1 MSAPSSTATSPPS
14 PRSCKQVWYTPLV
27 ITFSSI
33 YKAYA
38 VESAALENISLTIP
52 TGDFVSIVGQSG
64 AGKSTLLK
72 LISAQEKPSQ
82 GSLVIDGWDITKI
95 KKWQVPHLRRQIGVV
110 FQDFKLLPKRT
121 TFENVAFAMEVGG
134 AATREIRET
143 VPHILKL
150 VNLTEKVA
158 AYPHEL
164 SGGEKQR
171 VAIARALAYKPQ
183 ILLADEPTGN
193 LDALH
198 SWDIV
203 QLLMKINKLGT
214 TVLLATHND
223 EVVNALKRRVVT
235 LSKGK
240 IVADQKGG
248 TYKL

>member
-1 MSAPSSTATSPPS
+1 MITFTEVSKA
-14 PRSCKQVWYTPLV
+14 YTP
-27 ITFSSI
+27 
-33 YKAYA
+33 
-38 VESAALENISLTIP
+38 ESAALANVTLKIP

-72 LISAQEKPSQ
+72 LLSAEERPSA
-82 GSLVIDGWDITKI
+82 GKIVIDGWDITQI
-95 KKWQVPHLRRQIGVV
+95 KKWQIPHLRRQIGVV

-121 TFENVAFAMEVGG
+121 AFENVAFAMEVGG
-134 AATREIRET
+134 ALSREIRET

-150 VNLTEKVA
+150 VNLLEKANVYPTEM
-158 AYPHEL
+158 

-203 QLLMKINKLGT
+203 QLLIKINKLGT

-223 EVVNALKRRVVT
+223 DIVNALKKRVVT
-235 LSKGK
+235 INKGAV
-240 IVADQKGG
+240 ISDQQGG

>member
-1 MSAPSSTATSPPS
+1 M
-14 PRSCKQVWYTPLV
+14 
-27 ITFSSI
+27 ITFTKVS
-33 YKAYA
+33 KAYTID
-38 VESAALENISLTIP
+38 SPALRDVTLKIP

-72 LISAQEKPSQ
+72 LLSAEERPST
-82 GSLVIDGWDITKI
+82 GKIVIDGWDITQI
-95 KKWQVPHLRRQIGVV
+95 KKWQIPHLRRQIGVV
-110 FQDFKLLPKRT
+110 FQDYKLLPKRSA
-121 TFENVAFAMEVGG
+121 FENVAFAMEVGG
-134 AATREIRET
+134 ALTSEIRQT

-150 VNLTEKVA
+150 VNLLEKADVYPTEM
-158 AYPHEL
+158 

-203 QLLMKINKLGT
+203 QLLIKINKLGT

-223 EVVNALKRRVVT
+223 DIVNALKKRVVT
-235 LSKGK
+235 INKGTV
-240 IVADQKGG
+240 ISDQQGG

>member
-1 MSAPSSTATSPPS
+1 MIS
-14 PRSCKQVWYTPLV
+14 
-27 ITFSSI
+27 FSGVS
-33 YKAYA
+33 KAYS
-38 VESAALENISLTIP
+38 VESPALASISLKIP

-72 LISAQEKPSQ
+72 LLSAEERPSAGQ
-82 GSLVIDGWDITKI
+82 IVIDGWDITKI
-95 KKWQVPHLRRQIGVV
+95 KRWQVPYLRRQIGVV

-121 TFENVAFAMEVGG
+121 AFENVAFAMEVGG
-134 AATREIRET
+134 AATKEIRET

-150 VNLTEKVA
+150 VNLLDRADMYPTEM
-158 AYPHEL
+158 
-164 SGGEKQR
+164 SGGERQR
-171 VAIARALAYKPQ
+171 VSIARALAFKPQ

-203 QLLMKINKLGT
+203 QLLIKINKLGT

-223 EVVNALKRRVVT
+223 DIVNALKKRVVT
-235 LSKGK
+235 LNKGK
-240 IVADQKGG
+240 LVADQEGG

>member
-1 MSAPSSTATSPPS
+1 MISFTNVS
-14 PRSCKQVWYTPLV
+14 
-27 ITFSSI
+27 
-33 YKAYA
+33 KAYSK
-38 VESAALENISLTIP
+38 ESPALNSVTLKIP

-72 LISAQEKPSQ
+72 LLSAEERPTQ
-82 GSLVIDGWDITKI
+82 GQIVIDGWDITKI
-95 KKWQVPHLRRQIGVV
+95 KRWQVPFLRRQIGVV

-121 TFENVAFAMEVGG
+121 AFENVAFAMEVGG
-134 AATREIRET
+134 AATKEIRET

-150 VNLTEKVA
+150 VNLLDKAEMYPTEM
-158 AYPHEL
+158 
-164 SGGEKQR
+164 SGGERQR
-171 VAIARALAYKPQ
+171 ISIARALAFKPQ

-203 QLLMKINKLGT
+203 QLLIKINKLGT

-223 EVVNALKRRVVT
+223 DIVNALKKRVVT
-235 LSKGK
+235 LAKGK
-240 IVADQKGG
+240 LVSDQAGG

>member
-1 MSAPSSTATSPPS
+1 M
-14 PRSCKQVWYTPLV
+14 
-27 ITFSSI
+27 ITFSRVS
-33 YKAYA
+33 KAYTGD
-38 VESAALENISLTIP
+38 SPALNDISLKIP

-72 LISAQEKPSQ
+72 LLSAEERPSDGQ
-82 GSLVIDGWDITKI
+82 IVIDGWDITKI
-95 KKWQVPHLRRQIGVV
+95 KKWQIPHLRRQIGVV

-121 TFENVAFAMEVGG
+121 AFENVAFAMEVGG
-134 AATREIRET
+134 ASPKEIRNT
-143 VPHILKL
+143 VPHIMKL
-150 VNLTEKVA
+150 VNLLDKAHV
-158 AYPHEL
+158 YPSEM

-203 QLLMKINKLGT
+203 QLLIKINKLGT

-223 EVVNALKRRVVT
+223 DIVNALKKRVVT
-235 LSKGK
+235 LNKGAV
-240 IVADQKGG
+240 ISDQQGG

>member
-1 MSAPSSTATSPPS
+1 M
-14 PRSCKQVWYTPLV
+14 
-27 ITFSSI
+27 ITFSNVSKQ
-33 YKAYA
+33 YSR
-38 VESAALENISLTIP
+38 ESAALHDVTIKIP

-64 AGKSTLLK
+64 AGKSTMLK
-72 LISAQEKPSQ
+72 LISAEERPTQ
-82 GSLVIDGWDITKI
+82 GKIVIDGWDITKI

-110 FQDFKLLPKRT
+110 FQDFKLLPKKST
-121 TFENVAFAMEVGG
+121 YENVAFAMEVGG
-134 AATREIRET
+134 ARTREIRES

-150 VNLTEKVA
+150 VNLTNKA
-158 AYPHEL
+158 TAFPGEL

-203 QLLMKINKLGT
+203 QLLIKINKLGT
-214 TVLLATHND
+214 TVLLATHNND
-223 EVVNALKRRVVT
+223 IVNALKKRVVT
-235 LSKGK
+235 LSQGK
-240 IVADQKGG
+240 IVADKKGG

>member
-1 MSAPSSTATSPPS
+1 MISFKNVS
-14 PRSCKQVWYTPLV
+14 
-27 ITFSSI
+27 
-33 YKAYA
+33 KAYTA
-38 VESAALENISLTIP
+38 ESAALNQVSVEIP

-72 LISAQEKPSQ
+72 LLSAEERPTDGQI
-82 GSLVIDGWDITKI
+82 VIDGWDITKI
-95 KKWQVPHLRRQIGVV
+95 KRWQVPHLRRQIGVV

-121 TFENVAFAMEVGG
+121 VFENVAFAMEVGG
-134 AATREIRET
+134 ASTHTIRESA
-143 VPHILKL
+143 PHILKL
-150 VNLTEKVA
+150 VNLLEKA
-158 AYPHEL
+158 DSYPPKL

-203 QLLMKINKLGT
+203 QLLIKINKLGT

-223 EVVNALKRRVVT
+223 DIVNALKKRVLT
-235 LSKGK
+235 LNKGK
-240 IVADQKGG
+240 IISDQQGG

>member
-1 MSAPSSTATSPPS
+1 MISFQ
-14 PRSCKQVWYTPLV
+14 QV
-27 ITFSSI
+27 S
-33 YKAYA
+33 KAYSVGSEALHA
-38 VESAALENISLTIP
+38 VTVTIP

-72 LISAQEKPSQ
+72 LLSAEEQPSEGQ
-82 GSLVIDGWDITKI
+82 LIIDGWDITRI
-95 KKWQVPHLRRQIGVV
+95 KRWQVPYLRRQIGTV

-121 TFENVAFAMEVGG
+121 AFENVAFAMEVGG
-134 AATREIRET
+134 APGTEIRKT

-150 VNLTEKVA
+150 VNLLDKADKYPTEM
-158 AYPHEL
+158 

-171 VAIARALAYKPQ
+171 VSIARALAYKPQ

-203 QLLMKINKLGT
+203 QLLLKINKLGT

-223 EVVNALKRRVVT
+223 DIVNAIKKRVIT
-235 LSKGK
+235 LSAGK
-240 IVADQKGG
+240 IVSDQQGG
-248 TYKL
+248 TYKI

>member
-1 MSAPSSTATSPPS
+1 MIVFEKVSKDYS
-14 PRSCKQVWYTPLV
+14 L
-27 ITFSSI
+27 
-33 YKAYA
+33 
-38 VESAALENISLTIP
+38 EMAALHDVNLNIP

-72 LISAQEKPSQ
+72 LLSAEERPTA
-82 GSLVIDGWDITKI
+82 GRIVIDGWDVTRI

-110 FQDFKLLPKRT
+110 FQDYKLLPKRT
-121 TFENVAFAMEVGG
+121 VYENVAFAMEVGG
-134 AATREIRET
+134 GATREIRSS
-143 VPHILKL
+143 VPQILKL
-150 VNLTEKVA
+150 VNLLDKA
-158 AYPHEL
+158 GAYPNEM

-171 VAIARALAYKPQ
+171 TAIARALAYKPQ
-183 ILLADEPTGN
+183 ILIADEPTGN

-203 QLLMKINKLGT
+203 QLLIKINKLGT

-223 EVVNALKRRVVT
+223 DIVNALKKRVVT

-240 IVADQKGG
+240 VISDQEGG

>member
-1 MSAPSSTATSPPS
+1 M
-14 PRSCKQVWYTPLV
+14 
-27 ITFSSI
+27 ITFSNISKV
-33 YKAYA
+33 YTKD
-38 VESAALENISLTIP
+38 SAALQEISLKIP
-52 TGDFVSIVGQSG
+52 TGDFISVVGQSG
-64 AGKSTLLK
+64 AGKSTLLRM
-72 LISAQEKPSQ
+72 ISAEEKPTE
-82 GSLVIDGWDITKI
+82 GKLMIDGWDIARI

-110 FQDFKLLPKRT
+110 FQDFKLLSKRT
-121 TFENVAFAMEVGG
+121 AYENIAFAMEVGG
-134 AATREIRET
+134 APRREIRDS

-150 VNLTEKVA
+150 INLVDRAT
-158 AYPHEL
+158 AYPGEL
-164 SGGEKQR
+164 SGGERQR

-223 EVVNALKRRVVT
+223 EIVNALKKRVIT
-235 LSKGK
+235 LNKGR
-240 IVADQKGG
+240 IVADHKAG

>member
-1 MSAPSSTATSPPS
+1 M
-14 PRSCKQVWYTPLV
+14 
-27 ITFSSI
+27 ITFSNVSKK
-33 YKAYA
+33 YSRD
-38 VESAALENISLTIP
+38 SAALHEINIKIP

-64 AGKSTLLK
+64 AGKSTMLK
-72 LISAQEKPSQ
+72 LISAEERPTNGKI
-82 GSLVIDGWDITKI
+82 VIDGWDITKI

-110 FQDFKLLPKRT
+110 FQDFKLLPKKST
-121 TFENVAFAMEVGG
+121 YENVAFAMEVGG
-134 AATREIRET
+134 ARTREIRES

-150 VNLTEKVA
+150 VNLTNKA
-158 AYPHEL
+158 TAYPGEL

-203 QLLMKINKLGT
+203 QLLIKINKLGT
-214 TVLLATHND
+214 TVLLATHNND
-223 EVVNALKRRVVT
+223 IVNALKKRVLT
-235 LSKGK
+235 LSQGK
-240 IVADQKGG
+240 VVADKKSG

>member
-1 MSAPSSTATSPPS
+1 M
-14 PRSCKQVWYTPLV
+14 
-27 ITFSSI
+27 ITFTNVS
-33 YKAYA
+33 KAYTR
-38 VESAALENISLTIP
+38 ESPALNTVTLKIP

-72 LISAQEKPSQ
+72 LLSAEERPTDGQII
-82 GSLVIDGWDITKI
+82 IDGWDITKI
-95 KKWQVPHLRRQIGVV
+95 KRWQIPYLRRQIGVV

-121 TFENVAFAMEVGG
+121 AFENVAFAMEVGG
-134 AATREIRET
+134 AATKEIRET

-150 VNLTEKVA
+150 VNLLDKSDMYPTEM
-158 AYPHEL
+158 
-164 SGGEKQR
+164 SGGERQR
-171 VAIARALAYKPQ
+171 ISIARALAFKPQ

-203 QLLMKINKLGT
+203 QLLIKINKLGT

-223 EVVNALKRRVVT
+223 DIVNALKKRVVT
-235 LSKGK
+235 LAKGK
-240 IVADQKGG
+240 LVSDQAGG

>member
-1 MSAPSSTATSPPS
+1 M
-14 PRSCKQVWYTPLV
+14 
-27 ITFSSI
+27 ITFQSI
-33 YKAYA
+33 SKAYTR
-38 VESAALENISLTIP
+38 ESAALHDVSLEIP
-52 TGDFVSIVGQSG
+52 TGDFISIVGQSG

-72 LISAQEKPSQ
+72 LISAEERPSAGQ
-82 GSLVIDGWDITKI
+82 LIIDGWDITKI
-95 KKWQVPHLRRQIGVV
+95 KKWQIPHLRRRIGAV
-110 FQDFKLLPKRT
+110 FQDVKLLPKRT
-121 TFENVAFAMEVGG
+121 AFENVAFAMEVGG
-134 AATREIRET
+134 ATTKEIRDT

-150 VNLTEKVA
+150 VNLTERVS

-193 LDALH
+193 LDALN

-203 QLLMKINKLGT
+203 QLLMKINRLGT

-223 EVVNALKRRVVT
+223 EIVNAIKKRVVT
-235 LSKGK
+235 LNKGK
-240 IVADQKGG
+240 VAADQKGG

>member
-1 MSAPSSTATSPPS
+1 MIAFS
-14 PRSCKQVWYTPLV
+14 QV
-27 ITFSSI
+27 S
-33 YKAYA
+33 KAYTA
-38 VESAALENISLTIP
+38 ESPALANVNLKIP

-72 LISAQEKPSQ
+72 LLSAEERPSA
-82 GSLVIDGWDITKI
+82 GKIVIDGWDITQI
-95 KKWQVPHLRRQIGVV
+95 KKWQIPHLRRQIGVV
-110 FQDFKLLPKRT
+110 FQDFKLLPKRSA
-121 TFENVAFAMEVGG
+121 FENVAFAMEVGG
-134 AATREIRET
+134 AMPREIRET

-150 VNLTEKVA
+150 VNLLEKSDVYPTEM
-158 AYPHEL
+158 

-203 QLLMKINKLGT
+203 QLLIKINKLGT

-223 EVVNALKRRVVT
+223 DIVNALKKRVVT
-235 LSKGK
+235 INRGL
-240 IVADQKGG
+240 IVSDQQGG

>member
-1 MSAPSSTATSPPS
+1 MIVFQNIS
-14 PRSCKQVWYTPLV
+14 K
-27 ITFSSI
+27 I
-33 YKAYA
+33 YSEA
-38 VESAALENISLTIP
+38 SAALRGVNLKIP

-72 LISAQEKPSQ
+72 LLSAEETPSE
-82 GSLVIDGWDITKI
+82 GKIVIDGWDITRI
-95 KKWQVPHLRRQIGVV
+95 KRWQVPYLRRQVGVI

-121 TFENVAFAMEVGG
+121 AYENVAFAMEVGG
-134 AATREIRET
+134 AVPLEIRES
-143 VPHILKL
+143 VPQILKL
-150 VNLTEKVA
+150 VNLLDKSDM
-158 AYPHEL
+158 YPNEL
-164 SGGEKQR
+164 SGGERQR
-171 VAIARALAYKPQ
+171 VSIARALAYKPQ

-223 EVVNALKRRVVT
+223 DIVNALKKRVVT
-235 LSKGK
+235 LSQGQL
-240 IVADQKGG
+240 VSDQEAG